1 MFKMPNNSKLPIF
14 VIFTTVVLDSM
25 GIGIIIPVMPALF
38 ADVTG
43 TEKISDIAIWGGLLA
58 STFALMQFIFGP
70 ILGALSDRYG
80 RKPILLLALF
90 VMAAYY
96 LLMGF
101 AQTLWLLFLGRLIGG
116 ITAATH
122 ATANAYMADIS
133 SPEEKAARFG
143 MLGAG
148 FGLGFVLG
156 PLIGGLLGEWGPRAP
171 FFAAAMLA
179 AANGVLCY
187 FVLKESLK
195 TKNRREF
202 MWYRANPIGA
212 ILDLRKFEGIYSLL
226 LVFLLFTVGTSIYAA
241 IWPFFTVER
250 FNWSPGMIGISLTIY
265 GVCFAIVQG
274 VLVRPAIKIWG
285 EKKTIIIGFCFEFSA
300 MVTFAFL
307 TDGKILIILI
317 PLASLG
323 VLAQPAIQAIL
334 SKSVG
339 DDRQGAIQ
347 GVASSLNA
355 IAMVITPIT
364 MTWILAVFS
373 DKTAKYYFPGMPFLF
388 SALMVLLCLFI
399 ISRRKTAST
408 L

>member
-1 MFKMPNNSKLPIF
+1 MPNNSKLPIF

-38 ADVTG
+38 AEVTG

-226 LVFLLFTVGTSIYAA
+226 LVFLLFTIGTSIYAA

-250 FNWSPGMIGISLTIY
+250 FSWSPGMIGISLTIY

-300 MVTFAFL
+300 MFTFAFL
-307 TDGKILIILI
+307 TDGKTLIILI

-373 DKTAKYYFPGMPFLF
+373 DKTAKYYFPGMPFLL

-399 ISRRKTAST
+399 ISRRKQAST

>member
-1 MFKMPNNSKLPIF
+1 MPNNSKLPIF
-14 VIFTTVVLDSM
+14 VILTTVVLDSM

-38 ADVTG
+38 AEVTG
-43 TEKISDIAIWGGLLA
+43 SEKISDIAIWGGLLA

-195 TKNRREF
+195 SKNRREF

-226 LVFLLFTVGTSIYAA
+226 LVFLLFTIGTSIYAA

-250 FNWSPGMIGISLTIY
+250 FRWSPGMIGISLTIY

-399 ISRRKTAST
+399 ISRRKPAST

>member
-1 MFKMPNNSKLPIF
+1 MPNNSKLPIF

-38 ADVTG
+38 AEVTG
-43 TEKISDIAIWGGLLA
+43 SEKISDIAIWGGLLA

-90 VMAAYY
+90 VMTAYY

-226 LVFLLFTVGTSIYAA
+226 LVFLLFTIGTSIYAA

-250 FNWSPGMIGISLTIY
+250 FSWSPGMIGISLTIY

-399 ISRRKTAST
+399 ISRRKLAST

>member
-1 MFKMPNNSKLPIF
+1 MPNNSKLPIF

-38 ADVTG
+38 AEVTG

-116 ITAATH
+116 VTAATH

-187 FVLKESLK
+187 FVLEESLK

-202 MWYRANPIGA
+202 MWSRANPIGA

-226 LVFLLFTVGTSIYAA
+226 LVFLLFTIGTSIYAA

-250 FNWSPGMIGISLTIY
+250 FSWSPGMIGISLTIY

-399 ISRRKTAST
+399 ISRRKQAST

>member
-1 MFKMPNNSKLPIF
+1 MPNNSKLPIF

-133 SPEEKAARFG
+133 SAEEKAARFG

-226 LVFLLFTVGTSIYAA
+226 LVFLLFTIGTSIYAA

-399 ISRRKTAST
+399 ISRRKPAST

>member
-1 MFKMPNNSKLPIF
+1 MPNNSKLPIF

-38 ADVTG
+38 AEVTG

-187 FVLKESLK
+187 FVLEESLK

-226 LVFLLFTVGTSIYAA
+226 LVFLLFTIGTSIYAA

-250 FNWSPGMIGISLTIY
+250 FSWSPGMIGISLTIY

-388 SALMVLLCLFI
+388 SALMVLLCLLSLI
-399 ISRRKTAST
+399 HI
-408 L
+408 

>member
-1 MFKMPNNSKLPIF
+1 MPNNSKLPIF

-38 ADVTG
+38 AEVTG
-43 TEKISDIAIWGGLLA
+43 SEKISDIAIWGGLLA

-187 FVLKESLK
+187 FVLEESLK

-226 LVFLLFTVGTSIYAA
+226 LVFLLFTIGTSIYAA

-250 FNWSPGMIGISLTIY
+250 FSWSPGMIGISLTIY

-347 GVASSLNA
+347 GVAS
-355 IAMVITPIT
+355 
-364 MTWILAVFS
+364 
-373 DKTAKYYFPGMPFLF
+373 
-388 SALMVLLCLFI
+388 
-399 ISRRKTAST
+399 
-408 L
+408 

>member
-1 MFKMPNNSKLPIF
+1 MPNNSKLPIF

-38 ADVTG
+38 AEVTG
-43 TEKISDIAIWGGLLA
+43 SEKISDIAIWGGLLA

-226 LVFLLFTVGTSIYAA
+226 LVFLLFTIGTSIYAA

-250 FNWSPGMIGISLTIY
+250 FSWSPGMIGISLTIY

-274 VLVRPAIKIWG
+274 VLVRPAIKFWG

-399 ISRRKTAST
+399 ISRRKQAST

>member
-1 MFKMPNNSKLPIF
+1 MPNNSKLPIF
-14 VIFTTVVLDSM
+14 VILTTVVLDSM

-38 ADVTG
+38 AEVTG
-43 TEKISDIAIWGGLLA
+43 SEKISDIAIWGGLLA

-195 TKNRREF
+195 TKNQREF

-226 LVFLLFTVGTSIYAA
+226 LVFLLFTIGTSIYAA

-250 FNWSPGMIGISLTIY
+250 FSWSPGMIGISLTIY

-399 ISRRKTAST
+399 ISRRKLAST

>member
-1 MFKMPNNSKLPIF
+1 MPNNSKLPIF

-226 LVFLLFTVGTSIYAA
+226 LVFLLFTIGTSIYAA

-399 ISRRKTAST
+399 ISRRKPAIT

>member
-1 MFKMPNNSKLPIF
+1 MPNNSKLQIF

-38 ADVTG
+38 AEVTG

-226 LVFLLFTVGTSIYAA
+226 LVFLLFTIGTSIYAA

-250 FNWSPGMIGISLTIY
+250 FSWSPGMIGISLTIY

-399 ISRRKTAST
+399 ISRRKPAST

>member
-1 MFKMPNNSKLPIF
+1 MPNNSKLPIF

-38 ADVTG
+38 AEVTG
-43 TEKISDIAIWGGLLA
+43 TEKISDIAICGGLLA

-116 ITAATH
+116 VTAATH

-187 FVLKESLK
+187 FVLEESLK

-226 LVFLLFTVGTSIYAA
+226 LVFLLFTIGTSIYAA

-250 FNWSPGMIGISLTIY
+250 FSWSPGMIGISLTIY

-399 ISRRKTAST
+399 ISRRKLAST

>member
-1 MFKMPNNSKLPIF
+1 MPHNSKLPIF

-38 ADVTG
+38 AEVTG
-43 TEKISDIAIWGGLLA
+43 SEKISDIAIWGGLLA

-226 LVFLLFTVGTSIYAA
+226 LVFLLFTIGTSIYAA

-250 FNWSPGMIGISLTIY
+250 FSWSPGMIGISLTIY

-399 ISRRKTAST
+399 ISRRKLAST

>member
-1 MFKMPNNSKLPIF
+1 MPNNSKLPIF

-38 ADVTG
+38 AEVTG
-43 TEKISDIAIWGGLLA
+43 SEKISDIAIWGGFLA

-122 ATANAYMADIS
+122 ATASAYMADIS

-187 FVLKESLK
+187 FVLEESLK

-226 LVFLLFTVGTSIYAA
+226 LVFLLFTIGTSIYAA

-250 FNWSPGMIGISLTIY
+250 FSWSPGMIGISLTIY

-399 ISRRKTAST
+399 ISRRKLAST

>member
-1 MFKMPNNSKLPIF
+1 MPNNSKLPIF

-38 ADVTG
+38 AEVTG

-195 TKNRREF
+195 IKNRREF

-250 FNWSPGMIGISLTIY
+250 FSWSPGMIGISLTIY

-399 ISRRKTAST
+399 ISRRKLAST

>member
-1 MFKMPNNSKLPIF
+1 MPNNSKLPIF
-14 VIFTTVVLDSM
+14 VIFATVVLDSM

-38 ADVTG
+38 AEVTG

-156 PLIGGLLGEWGPRAP
+156 PLIGGLLGEWGSRAP

-250 FNWSPGMIGISLTIY
+250 FSWSPGMIGISLTIY

-388 SALMVLLCLFI
+388 SALMVLVCLFI
-399 ISRRKTAST
+399 ISRRKLAST

>member
-1 MFKMPNNSKLPIF
+1 MPNNSKLPIF

-38 ADVTG
+38 AEVTG

-116 ITAATH
+116 VTAATH

-226 LVFLLFTVGTSIYAA
+226 LVFLLFTIGTSIYAA

-250 FNWSPGMIGISLTIY
+250 FSWSPGMIGISLTIY

-399 ISRRKTAST
+399 ISRRKLAST

>member
-1 MFKMPNNSKLPIF
+1 MPNNSKLPIF

-38 ADVTG
+38 AEVTG
-43 TEKISDIAIWGGLLA
+43 SEKISDIAIWGGLLA

-226 LVFLLFTVGTSIYAA
+226 LVFLLFTIGTSIYAA

-250 FNWSPGMIGISLTIY
+250 FSWSPGMIGISLTIY

-399 ISRRKTAST
+399 ISRRKPAST

>member
-1 MFKMPNNSKLPIF
+1 MPNNSKLPIF

-38 ADVTG
+38 AEVTG

-133 SPEEKAARFG
+133 SPEEKAAHFG

-226 LVFLLFTVGTSIYAA
+226 LVFLLFTIGTSIYAA

-250 FNWSPGMIGISLTIY
+250 FSWSPGMIGISLTIY
-265 GVCFAIVQG
+265 GICFAIVQG

-399 ISRRKTAST
+399 ISRRKQAST

>member
-1 MFKMPNNSKLPIF
+1 MPNNSKLPIF

-38 ADVTG
+38 AEVTG
-43 TEKISDIAIWGGLLA
+43 SEKISDIAIWGGLLA

-116 ITAATH
+116 VTAATH

-226 LVFLLFTVGTSIYAA
+226 LVFLLFTIGTSIYAA

-250 FNWSPGMIGISLTIY
+250 FSWSPGMIGISLTIY

-388 SALMVLLCLFI
+388 SALMVLFCLFI
-399 ISRRKTAST
+399 ISRRKLAST

>member
-1 MFKMPNNSKLPIF
+1 MPNNSKLPIF

-38 ADVTG
+38 AEVTG

-187 FVLKESLK
+187 FVLEESLK

-226 LVFLLFTVGTSIYAA
+226 LVFLLFTIGTSIYAA

-250 FNWSPGMIGISLTIY
+250 FSWSPGMIGISLTIY

-285 EKKTIIIGFCFEFSA
+285 EEKTIIIGFCFEFSA

-373 DKTAKYYFPGMPFLF
+373 DRTAKYYFPGMPFLF

-399 ISRRKTAST
+399 ISRRKLAST

>member
-1 MFKMPNNSKLPIF
+1 MPNNSKLPIF

-38 ADVTG
+38 AEVTG

-116 ITAATH
+116 VTAATH

-226 LVFLLFTVGTSIYAA
+226 LVFLLFTIGTSIYAA

-250 FNWSPGMIGISLTIY
+250 FSWSPGMIGISLTIY

-285 EKKTIIIGFCFEFSA
+285 EEKTIIIGFCFEFSA

-399 ISRRKTAST
+399 ISRRKLAST

>member
-1 MFKMPNNSKLPIF
+1 MPNNSKLPIF

-38 ADVTG
+38 AEVTG

-195 TKNRREF
+195 TKNQREF

-226 LVFLLFTVGTSIYAA
+226 LVFLLFTIGTSIYAA

-250 FNWSPGMIGISLTIY
+250 FSWSPGMIGISLTIY

-399 ISRRKTAST
+399 ISRRNLTST

>member
-1 MFKMPNNSKLPIF
+1 MPNNSKLPIF

-38 ADVTG
+38 AEVTG

-96 LLMGF
+96 LLMGL

-122 ATANAYMADIS
+122 ATANAYIADIS

-195 TKNRREF
+195 TKNQREF

-226 LVFLLFTVGTSIYAA
+226 LVFLLFTIGTSIYAA

-250 FNWSPGMIGISLTIY
+250 FSWSPGMIGISLTIY

-399 ISRRKTAST
+399 ISRRKLAST

>member
-1 MFKMPNNSKLPIF
+1 MPNNSKLPIF

-38 ADVTG
+38 AEVTG

-187 FVLKESLK
+187 FVLEESLK

-226 LVFLLFTVGTSIYAA
+226 LVFLLFTIGTSIYAA

-250 FNWSPGMIGISLTIY
+250 FSWSPGMIGISLTIY

-388 SALMVLLCLFI
+388 SALMVLLCLVI
-399 ISRRKTAST
+399 ISRRNLAST

>member
-1 MFKMPNNSKLPIF
+1 MPNNSKLPIF

>member
-1 MFKMPNNSKLPIF
+1 MPNNSKLPIF

-226 LVFLLFTVGTSIYAA
+226 LVFLLFTIGTSIYAA

-285 EKKTIIIGFCFEFSA
+285 EEKTIIIGFCFEFSA

-355 IAMVITPIT
+355 IAMIITPIT

>member
-1 MFKMPNNSKLPIF
+1 MPNNSKLPIF

-38 ADVTG
+38 AEVTG
-43 TEKISDIAIWGGLLA
+43 SEKISDIAIWGGLLA

-195 TKNRREF
+195 SKNRREF

-226 LVFLLFTVGTSIYAA
+226 LVFLLFTIGTSIYAA

-250 FNWSPGMIGISLTIY
+250 FSWSPGMIGISLTIY

-399 ISRRKTAST
+399 ISRRKQFST

>member
-1 MFKMPNNSKLPIF
+1 MPNNSKLPIF

-38 ADVTG
+38 AEVTG
-43 TEKISDIAIWGGLLA
+43 SEKISDIAIWGGLLA

-226 LVFLLFTVGTSIYAA
+226 LVFLLFTIGTSIYAA

-250 FNWSPGMIGISLTIY
+250 FSWSPGMIGISLTIY

-300 MVTFAFL
+300 MVTFAFI

-339 DDRQGAIQ
+339 DDRQGAVQ

-355 IAMVITPIT
+355 IAMVLTPIT
-364 MTWILAVFS
+364 MTWILAFFS

-399 ISRRKTAST
+399 ISRRRLAST

>member
-1 MFKMPNNSKLPIF
+1 MPNNSKLPIF

-25 GIGIIIPVMPALF
+25 GIGIIVPVMPALF
-38 ADVTG
+38 AEVTG
-43 TEKISDIAIWGGLLA
+43 SEKISDIAIWGGLLA

-226 LVFLLFTVGTSIYAA
+226 LVFLLFTIGTSIYAA

-250 FNWSPGMIGISLTIY
+250 FSWSPGMIGISLTIY

-399 ISRRKTAST
+399 ISRRKPAST

>member
-1 MFKMPNNSKLPIF
+1 MPNNSKLPIF

-38 ADVTG
+38 AEVTG

-116 ITAATH
+116 VTAATH

-187 FVLKESLK
+187 FVLEESLK

-226 LVFLLFTVGTSIYAA
+226 LVFLLFTIGTSIYAA

-250 FNWSPGMIGISLTIY
+250 FSWSPGMIGISLTIY

-388 SALMVLLCLFI
+388 SALMVLFCLFI
-399 ISRRKTAST
+399 ISRRKLAST

>member
-1 MFKMPNNSKLPIF
+1 MPNNSKLPIF

-101 AQTLWLLFLGRLIGG
+101 AQTLWLLFVGRLIGG

-226 LVFLLFTVGTSIYAA
+226 LVFLLFTIGTSIYAA

-399 ISRRKTAST
+399 LSRRKPAST

>member
-1 MFKMPNNSKLPIF
+1 MPNNSKLPIF

-38 ADVTG
+38 AEVTG

-226 LVFLLFTVGTSIYAA
+226 LVFLLFTIGTSIYAA

-285 EKKTIIIGFCFEFSA
+285 EEKTIIIGFCFEFSA

-399 ISRRKTAST
+399 IFRRKPAST

>member
-1 MFKMPNNSKLPIF
+1 MPNNSKLPIF

-38 ADVTG
+38 AEVTG
-43 TEKISDIAIWGGLLA
+43 SEKISDIAIWGGLLA

-116 ITAATH
+116 VTAATH

-187 FVLKESLK
+187 FVLEESLK

-226 LVFLLFTVGTSIYAA
+226 LVFLLFTIGTSIYAA

-250 FNWSPGMIGISLTIY
+250 FSWSPGMIGISLTIY

-399 ISRRKTAST
+399 ISRRKLAST

>member
-1 MFKMPNNSKLPIF
+1 MPNNSKLPIF

-38 ADVTG
+38 AEVTG
-43 TEKISDIAIWGGLLA
+43 SEKISDIAIWGGLLA

-148 FGLGFVLG
+148 CGIGFVLG

-226 LVFLLFTVGTSIYAA
+226 LVFLLFTIGTSIYAA

-250 FNWSPGMIGISLTIY
+250 FSWSPGMIGISLTIY

-274 VLVRPAIKIWG
+274 VLVRPAIKFWG

-399 ISRRKTAST
+399 ISRRKLAST

>member
-1 MFKMPNNSKLPIF
+1 MPNNSKLPIF

-38 ADVTG
+38 AEVTG
-43 TEKISDIAIWGGLLA
+43 SEKISDIAIWGGLLA

-226 LVFLLFTVGTSIYAA
+226 LVFLLFTIGTSIYAA

-250 FNWSPGMIGISLTIY
+250 FRWSPGMIGISLTIY

-399 ISRRKTAST
+399 ISRRKLAST

>member
-1 MFKMPNNSKLPIF
+1 MPNNSKLPIF

-38 ADVTG
+38 AEVAG
-43 TEKISDIAIWGGLLA
+43 SEKISDIAIWGGLLA

-195 TKNRREF
+195 TKNQREF

-226 LVFLLFTVGTSIYAA
+226 LVFLLFTIGTSIYAA

-250 FNWSPGMIGISLTIY
+250 FSWSPGMIGISLTIY

-399 ISRRKTAST
+399 ISRRKLAST

>member
-1 MFKMPNNSKLPIF
+1 MPNNSKLPIF

-38 ADVTG
+38 AEVTG
-43 TEKISDIAIWGGLLA
+43 SEKISDIAIWGGLLA

-226 LVFLLFTVGTSIYAA
+226 LVFLLFTIGTSIYAA

-250 FNWSPGMIGISLTIY
+250 FSWSPGMIGISLTIY

-373 DKTAKYYFPGMPFLF
+373 DKKAKYYFPGMPFLF

-399 ISRRKTAST
+399 ISRRKLAST

>member
-1 MFKMPNNSKLPIF
+1 MPNNLKLPIF

-38 ADVTG
+38 AEVTG
-43 TEKISDIAIWGGLLA
+43 SEKISDIAIWGGLLA

-195 TKNRREF
+195 SKNRREF

-226 LVFLLFTVGTSIYAA
+226 LVFLLFTIGTSIYAA

-250 FNWSPGMIGISLTIY
+250 FSWSPGMIGISLTIY

-274 VLVRPAIKIWG
+274 VLVRPAIKFWG

-399 ISRRKTAST
+399 ISRRKLAST

>member
-1 MFKMPNNSKLPIF
+1 MPNNSKLPIF

-38 ADVTG
+38 AEVTG

-226 LVFLLFTVGTSIYAA
+226 LVFLLFTIGTSIYAA

-250 FNWSPGMIGISLTIY
+250 FSWSPGMIGISLTIY

-285 EKKTIIIGFCFEFSA
+285 EKKTIIIGFCFEFTA

-399 ISRRKTAST
+399 ISRRKQAST